1 MNVWPDVRLAMRAD
15 RRRTDGGG
23 SFAGFVRSP
32 HWIVRPYN
40 FEVNLYRS
48 RWRLVMPS
56 DDLQENPVK
65 VRVGRVLAR
74 RESMH
79 VAIVQ
84 QLRLD
89 IVEGRWQPGERLPE
103 PLLCEEFGVSRTPLR
118 DAFRI
123 LETERLVELIPH
135 VGAVV
140 TAPEATDITGAFHVL
155 SLLEGAAAETVARD
169 RSPEVLKK
177 LAKTNELMQ
186 IALEKGNHRR
196 YFELNDDF
204 HYCIVEGANNLVLR
218 QMHEHLMWHVHRV
231 RHIINRR
238 RPFGREAGTGE
249 EHQAI
254 LQAIND
260 GDAARAFDLA
270 RSHLLG
276 VCAETMNNAGFDT
289 FENSRELV

>member
-1 MNVWPDVRLAMRAD
+1 MAPVTLENGEDQLRQMPMKARMGRA
-15 RRRTDGGG
+15 
-23 SFAGFVRSP
+23 
-32 HWIVRPYN
+32 
-40 FEVNLYRS
+40 
-48 RWRLVMPS
+48 
-56 DDLQENPVK
+56 
-65 VRVGRVLAR
+65 LAR

-79 VAIVQ
+79 VAILE

-140 TAPEATDITGAFHVL
+140 TAPDASGINGAFEVL
-155 SLLEGAAAETVARD
+155 ALLEAAAAETVARH
-169 RSPEVLKK
+169 RSPEVVRK
-177 LAKTNELMQ
+177 LRKVCELMQ

-204 HYCIVEGANNLVLR
+204 HAAIVEGASNPVL
-218 QMHEHLMWHVHRV
+218 QQTHEHLMWHVYRI
-231 RHIINRR
+231 RQTINRH
-238 RPFGREAGTGE
+238 RPFSREAGTGE
-249 EHQAI
+249 EHQDI
-254 LQAIND
+254 VQAIMD
-260 GDAARAFDLA
+260 GESARAFALV

-276 VCAETMNNAGFDT
+276 VGAATLNDAGLAQP
-289 FENSRELV
+289 LVAGEPA

>member
-1 MNVWPDVRLAMRAD
+1 
-15 RRRTDGGG
+15 
-23 SFAGFVRSP
+23 
-32 HWIVRPYN
+32 
-40 FEVNLYRS
+40 
-48 RWRLVMPS
+48 
-56 DDLQENPVK
+56 
-65 VRVGRVLAR
+65 
-74 RESMH
+74 MH
-79 VAIVQ
+79 VAILQ

-89 IVEGRWQPGERLPE
+89 IVEGRWQAGERLPE

-123 LETERLVELIPH
+123 LETEGLVELIPH

-140 TAPEATDITGAFHVL
+140 TAPEASDIIGAFEVL
-155 SLLEGAAAETVARD
+155 SLLEAAAAEAVARD
-169 RSPEVLKK
+169 RPPEVLKK
-177 LAKTNELMQ
+177 LAKTTELMQ

-204 HYCIVEGANNLVLR
+204 HYAIVEGANNLVMR

-254 LQAIND
+254 MQAITE
-260 GDAARAFDLA
+260 GDSARAFALV
-270 RSHLLG
+270 RSH
-276 VCAETMNNAGFDT
+276 VAGIGTATLTDAGLAQP
-289 FENSRELV
+289 EAASESA